1 MSFEIQIGVTN
12 SPRNKIDKKFT
23 VKYTLQGTLRSSCS
37 VMNPSI
43 DIRIGESAN
52 IMIPGLTKCNYA
64 YIPNFNRYYYITDFQ
79 VIRNTMG
86 NFTCHVD
93 VLKTFASEIKSNSAL
108 IRRASS
114 KKYYTKMID
123 DGCFKAYANPHIV
136 VKKFTGDTFASKG
149 EFVLAVSGSAS
160 TSSTS

>member
-1 MSFEIQIGVTN
+1 MSFKIQIGVTD

-23 VKYTLQGTLRSSCS
+23 VKYELDGVLRDSTNI
-37 VMNPSI
+37 MNPSI
-43 DIRIGESAN
+43 DIRIGEKAD
-52 IMIPGLTKCNYA
+52 IFVPDLTECNYV
-64 YIPNFNRYYYITDFQ
+64 YIPNFNRYYFITDFT

-93 VLKTFASEIKSNSAL
+93 VLKTFASEIKANKAL
-108 IRRASS
+108 VRRASS

-136 VKKFTGDTFASKG
+136 VKKFNGSTFASKG
-149 EFVLAVSGSAS
+149 EFVLAVSGSS
-160 TSSTS
+160 GTVGK